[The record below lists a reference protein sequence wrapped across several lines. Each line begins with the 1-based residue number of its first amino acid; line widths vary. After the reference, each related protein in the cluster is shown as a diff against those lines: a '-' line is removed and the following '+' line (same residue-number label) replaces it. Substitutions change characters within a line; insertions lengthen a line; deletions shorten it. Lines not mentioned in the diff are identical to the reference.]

1 MGEFLDK
8 NFEDPEKSPNIN
20 NISILCNKVTWINY
34 ICNIHTDYQ
43 FRQVHGLLVIF

>member
-20 NISILCNKVTWINY
+20 NISILCNKVIEL
-34 ICNIHTDYQ
+34 IVVLIS
-43 FRQVHGLLVIF
+43 